1 MKFEIMGQKEK
12 WLIFE
17 KEGDG
22 VEYKGNFLYEVNI
35 NEITKCAYVCEDS
48 RMLDEYEILKEFLE
62 ITSVKNSS
70 RASVKIVFRRRIE
83 YHLTDTFLQV
93 FIKETKLS

>member
-35 NEITKCAYVCEDS
+35 NEITKYAYVK
-48 RMLDEYEILKEFLE
+48 ILECLMNMKFLRY
-62 ITSVKNSS
+62 S
-70 RASVKIVFRRRIE
+70 
-83 YHLTDTFLQV
+83 
-93 FIKETKLS
+93 